1 MGTSSVKISYSTL
14 VMLFLTLATI
24 AVFGRVLTNGFVF
37 DDTPY
42 VLTNDHV
49 NTGLTAKNIAWSL
62 TGVHGANWHPLTWL
76 SHMTDVAIFGV
87 RPAGHHAM
95 NLIFHIANV
104 LLLLI
109 VLNRMTRSL
118 WKSAFVAALFAI
130 HPLHIESVAWIAER
144 KDVLSTF
151 FWMLAMLAYVH
162 YVDKP
167 VIGRYV
173 LVVAA
178 FALGLTAK
186 PMLVT
191 LPFVLLLLDYWPLN
205 RVKIGKWQWSLVWEK
220 VPLFALSA
228 ASSLITFFAQKQ
240 EGAVISTKT
249 FPFVYRVANALV
261 SYVAY
266 IWKMLWPAKLAVY
279 YPHPVKQPAWE
290 IVLAILALAG
300 ISALVIR
307 GAKKHP
313 FLAVGWLWY
322 VGTLIPVIGLVQ
334 VGGQAL
340 ADRYTYVPLIGL
352 FIIAAWGV
360 PEILA
365 KYQDRINLNMVYPSL
380 AAVILLPLMISTV
393 YQLGYWK
400 NNIALFSHAIA
411 VTKNDYNQYN
421 LASAYLD
428 AGQFDKSIEHFGKSL
443 RFDPDNADAHCN
455 LGTALYKAGRVNE
468 AVSEYSLATRLNP
481 QYATAHYNLAVA
493 LQKLGRMPE
502 AQAEYDRATFLEPRL
517 KEFSEPLAKPSAG
530 ASRKPNDDG
539 SPGEH
544 FDKGIAFVQQG
555 KIPEAKAEFQEVIR
569 LDPNHAQAHCNL
581 GTAYNTEANWDEAIK
596 ELNIA
601 LRLKPGLLA
610 AQCNMA
616 MALYAKG
623 RYAEAWKYVNM
634 AEKGGGKFQPAF
646 IQALE
651 RQTPRPR

>member
-37 DDTPY
+37 DDLPY
-42 VLTNDHV
+42 VVANDHV

-76 SHMTDVAIFGV
+76 SHMLDVSLYKM
-87 RPAGHHAM
+87 RPAGHHAT
-95 NLIFHIANV
+95 NLIFHVANV

-144 KDVLSTF
+144 KDVLSTL

-162 YVDKP
+162 YVEKP
-167 VIGRYV
+167 VIGRYM
-173 LVVAA
+173 LVAA
-178 FALGLTAK
+178 AFVLGLMSK

-290 IVLAILALAG
+290 IILAILVLAG

-365 KYQDRINLNMVYPSL
+365 KYHDRINLNTVYPSL
-380 AAVILLPLMISTV
+380 AVVILLPLMISTV

-411 VTKNDYNQYN
+411 VTKNDYNEYN

-428 AGQFDKSIEHFGKSL
+428 AGQLDKAIEHFRKSL
-443 RFDPDNADAHCN
+443 RFDPKNADTHCN
-455 LGTALYKAGRVNE
+455 LGTALYKSGRISE
-468 AVSEYSLATRLNP
+468 AVDEYFLAVRFNP

-493 LQKLGRMPE
+493 LQKLGRRQE
-502 AQAEYDRATFLEPRL
+502 AQAEYDQATYIDPRL
-517 KEFSEPLAKPSAG
+517 KEFSEPLAKPNA
-530 ASRKPNDDG
+530 G
-539 SPGEH
+539 SPGKPGDEQTPSEH
-544 FDKGIAFVQQG
+544 FDKGIAYVRED
-555 KIPEAKAEFQEVIR
+555 KIPEAKAEFQQVIR
-569 LDPNHAQAHCNL
+569 LDPNHAEAHCNL
-581 GTAYNTEANWDEAIK
+581 GTAYNTENNWDEAIQ

-601 LRLKPGLLA
+601 LKLKPGFVA

-616 MALYAKG
+616 IALYGKG
-623 RYAEAWKYVNM
+623 RYAEAWTYVSM
-634 AEKGGGKFQPAF
+634 AEKGGGKFSPAF
-646 IQALE
+646 IQALTKE
-651 RQTPRPR
+651 RPRSR